1 MVGRTAMATAILP
14 LALTACAA
22 STGVIPAGPD
32 TYTLTEHFVAIWGD
46 ATKAGRVAV
55 IKANDLCIEKGRV
68 FVPSTTQASIPTQDY
83 GNTEYSIT
91 FQCLLPSDAALAMYR

>member
-14 LALTACAA
+14 LILAACA
-22 STGVIPAGPD
+22 STGVVPAGPD

-55 IKANDLCIEKGRV
+55 IKANDFCIEKGRV
-68 FVPSTTQASIPTQDY
+68 FMPSMTQASIPTEGS
-83 GNTEYSIT
+83 GNTEYTVT
-91 FQCLLPSDAALAMYR
+91 FQCLLPTDAALAMYR